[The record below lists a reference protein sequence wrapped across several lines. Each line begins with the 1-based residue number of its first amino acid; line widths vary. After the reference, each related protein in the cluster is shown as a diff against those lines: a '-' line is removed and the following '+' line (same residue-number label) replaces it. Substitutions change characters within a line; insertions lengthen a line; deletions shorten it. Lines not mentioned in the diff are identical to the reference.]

1 MLDDYLR
8 LRNSGCRWHPSQSIP
23 HRVRELGASSD
34 LETSSDGDYDR
45 AATGGGGPGR
55 GGAGDCTLTGHRFAA
70 GDTLSV
76 LCFNSAPAEANQR
89 QHCNLATSVAF
100 DAEEAMVEERARG
113 RPK

>member
-8 LRNSGCRWHPSQSIP
+8 LRNAGCRWQTSQSIP

-34 LETSSDGDYDR
+34 ETSRISK
-45 AATGGGGPGR
+45 
-55 GGAGDCTLTGHRFAA
+55 
-70 GDTLSV
+70 V
-76 LCFNSAPAEANQR
+76 AEANQR

-100 DAEEAMVEERARG
+100 DTEEAMVEERARG